1 MSDAVTVRALA
12 PTDLDAVVAIDAAI
26 VGRSRRD
33 YFERRLRAAIADPK
47 LHVQFAADLDG
58 ALGGYVLARRLVGEF
73 GRTEPSLRLEVIGA
87 RRDLRGRGVGRALM
101 AALRS
106 WAKAHGVALVRTQSS
121 WRAHELLRFF
131 ASEGFELSRHQ
142 VIDCDVTAAARQFE
156 RDRDDDASLA
166 RDRVDVRLLTSADES
181 AVARIDRHLTG
192 YDRTEYLDTAL
203 REALEASAVRVSLSA
218 RVEGVIAG
226 YAMARTDLGDY
237 GRTEPVAV
245 LDTIGVDPAF
255 ARRGVGA
262 ALLSQLLVNLS
273 ALRVE
278 RVETVV
284 ARENFDLLSF
294 LYRAGFGPS
303 QRLAFERPA

>member
-1 MSDAVTVRALA
+1 MPDAVTVRALA

-47 LHVQFAADLDG
+47 LHVQFAADIDG

-87 RRDLRGRGVGRALM
+87 RRDLRGRGVGRALV
-101 AALRS
+101 AALRA

-131 ASEGFELSRHQ
+131 AAEGFELARHQ
-142 VIDCDVTAAARQFE
+142 VIDCDVSSAARSFE
-156 RDRDDDASLA
+156 HDQDGDSLA
-166 RDRVDVRLLTSADES
+166 RDRVEVQLLTTADES

-262 ALLSQLLVNLS
+262 ALLSQLLVNLA

-303 QRLAFERPA
+303 QRLAFERSA

>member
-1 MSDAVTVRALA
+1 MPDAVTVRALA

-47 LHVQFAADLDG
+47 LHVQFAADIDG

-87 RRDLRGRGVGRALM
+87 RRDLRGRGVGRALV
-101 AALRS
+101 AALRA

-131 ASEGFELSRHQ
+131 AAEGFELARHQ
-142 VIDCDVTAAARQFE
+142 VIDCDVSSAARSFE
-156 RDRDDDASLA
+156 HDQDGDSLA
-166 RDRVDVRLLTSADES
+166 RDRVEVQLLTTADES

-262 ALLSQLLVNLS
+262 ALLSQLLVNLA

>member
-1 MSDAVTVRALA
+1 M
-12 PTDLDAVVAIDAAI
+12 
-26 VGRSRRD
+26 
-33 YFERRLRAAIADPK
+33 
-47 LHVQFAADLDG
+47 
-58 ALGGYVLARRLVGEF
+58 
-73 GRTEPSLRLEVIGA
+73 
-87 RRDLRGRGVGRALM
+87 
-101 AALRS
+101 
-106 WAKAHGVALVRTQSS
+106 
-121 WRAHELLRFF
+121 
-131 ASEGFELSRHQ
+131 
-142 VIDCDVTAAARQFE
+142 IDCDVTSAARQFE

>member
-12 PTDLDAVVAIDAAI
+12 PADLDAVVAIDAAI
-26 VGRSRRD
+26 LGRSRRD
-33 YFERRLRAAIADPK
+33 YFERRLRAAIANPK
-47 LHVQFAADLDG
+47 LHVQFAAVLDG
-58 ALGGYVLARRLVGEF
+58 TLAGYVLARRLVGEF
-73 GRTEPSLRLEVIGA
+73 GRTEPALRLEVIGA
-87 RRDLRGRGVGRALM
+87 KRDSRGKGIGRALVS
-101 AALRS
+101 ALRA
-106 WAKAHGVALVRTQSS
+106 WARTHGVSLIRTQAS

-131 ASEGFELSRHQ
+131 ASEGFELARHQ
-142 VIDCDVTAAARQFE
+142 VIDCYVATAARHFE
-156 RDRDDDASLA
+156 HHDEDTPA
-166 RDRVDVRLLTSADES
+166 RDRIEVSLLTEADES
-181 AVARIDRHLTG
+181 AIARIDRHLTG

-203 REALEASAVRVSLSA
+203 REALEASAVRVSLAA

-226 YAMARTDLGDY
+226 YAMARTDLGDF

-262 ALLSQLLVNLS
+262 ALLSQLLMNLS
-273 ALRVE
+273 GLRVE

-284 ARENFDLLSF
+284 SRENFDLLSF

>member
-47 LHVQFAADLDG
+47 LHVQFAADIDG

-101 AALRS
+101 AALRA

-131 ASEGFELSRHQ
+131 AAEGFELARHQ
-142 VIDCDVTAAARQFE
+142 VIDCDVSSAARSFE
-156 RDRDDDASLA
+156 HDQDGDSLA
-166 RDRVDVRLLTSADES
+166 RDRVEVQLLTTADES

-262 ALLSQLLVNLS
+262 ALLSQLLVNLA